1 MLQNHLQYD
10 MRFSNCIH
18 SLFSPYKQEAVL
30 KLFPEN
36 IKLNTTR
43 SRKQYYFHMRTMK
56 QNASSDINCLWTTVV
71 DLGQVYL

>member
-18 SLFSPYKQEAVL
+18 SLFSPYKQEAVPWKYQIEYNTL
-30 KLFPEN
+30 KKTVLFP
-36 IKLNTTR
+36 L
-43 SRKQYYFHMRTMK
+43 KQI
-56 QNASSDINCLWTTVV
+56 ASSDINCLWTTVV